1 MRKSRKERA
10 FLKDFIQRTD
20 PDTADLP
27 EKSAELRALA
37 QKTLNRLRTPIRF
50 IIAGEFSSGKSTLAN
65 MLVGQ
70 ELIPTSVLASNM
82 PPLLF
87 RYGRETLIAAG
98 WHDKNPLKKF
108 DRIDFDAALAEDP
121 DFILVNMPSPILK
134 RINFFDMPGTG
145 DPLND
150 NRKTRQL
157 VKSAE
162 GLIWCTNAVQ
172 AWRESERYTWSNHP
186 SMNRSNSIL
195 VVTHVDLPVAKRNL
209 ERMMERVRKD
219 AGKHF
224 KAVLPIAIPEAIKA
238 ASEGEVQGKS
248 AWTDSGAKALLE
260 AIETIA
266 NPIRQKKRSDAAT
279 IIEEKLKPFIKTLEG
294 GATGKKPDP
303 AITKKSVPHK
313 GIEPDSVVDALKHDL
328 SMSEFTADP
337 DEAGRAPDPREG
349 IVKPLEPAGKI
360 SFLDGWNRIIESLV
374 ASFKQSDDAADL
386 IQSCCDIVMEMTDT
400 IIEAD
405 PQTGETEWV
414 TSQFQ
419 DALDLL
425 ILMQLETGDEPLE
438 TSAILLLQLSRDL
451 AQIETTTQG

>member
-27 EKSAELRALA
+27 EKAAELRALA
-37 QKTLNRLRTPIRF
+37 QKLLNRLRTPIRF
-50 IIAGEFSSGKSTLAN
+50 LIAGEFSSGKSTLAN

-98 WHDKNPLKKF
+98 WHDKKPLMKF
-108 DRIDFDAALAEDP
+108 DRVDFEAALAEDP

-134 RINFFDMPGTG
+134 GINFFDMPGTG

-150 NRKTRQL
+150 NRKTLQL

-209 ERMMERVRKD
+209 GRVMERVQKD

-224 KAVLPIAIPEAIKA
+224 KAVLPIAILEAIKA
-238 ASEGEVQGKS
+238 APEGDVQDKL

-266 NPIRQKKRSDAAT
+266 KPIRQKKRTDAAT
-279 IIEEKLKPFIKTLEG
+279 IIEEKLAPFVKTLG
-294 GATGKKPDP
+294 DAAASVKPDP
-303 AITKKSVPHK
+303 EVAKEPVPPK
-313 GIEPDSVVDALKHDL
+313 ESEPDLVVDALKHDL
-328 SMSEFTADP
+328 DTSEFAAAPDEDEPVSDAKDADDKPAEPAVKTSFLAEWNGKTAD
-337 DEAGRAPDPREG
+337 
-349 IVKPLEPAGKI
+349 
-360 SFLDGWNRIIESLV
+360 LV
-374 ASFKQSDDAADL
+374 ASVQQSDDAADL

-425 ILMQLETGDEPLE
+425 ILMQLETGEEPLE

-451 AQIETTTQG
+451 AQIETAAQG